1 MAEKSYPF
9 TSIRTED
16 TTTKEVKYDRAIS
29 AEFLRALMKK
39 DRSNGV
45 ITMNNTTAL
54 QVTQTTTASMAVN
67 VQTGYAFINGATYCN
82 DEIYKFNVQQASSQ
96 YTRYDFV
103 VLRLDTSQSV
113 RRIYLRYVTGTPAQT
128 PVSTYTPTRSGSIY
142 ELVLARIQ
150 INKAQ
155 TTITNSSILDYR
167 LNSSMCGVS
176 IPYQSIDTTGW
187 YNQIK
192 AQIDENL
199 ELIKSAL
206 DKSTAGYLS
215 NRIDKLETMAKA
227 LWPVGSI
234 YITINK
240 NETTPAPA
248 TYISGSKW
256 VRLSTNIILRNSK
269 DGTGIGNVDG
279 ADTYKFGMAAYAY
292 YSNWFSLL
300 NDGEVLGPYVK
311 QQGDSGWIQPDF
323 GGQMETSAIP
333 LSYNSGLTTTTTLKG
348 GSNRYFWNTWER
360 SLKPY
365 TVKVNMWKRTA

>member
-16 TTTKEVKYDRAIS
+16 TTTKEVTYDRAIS

-54 QVTQTTTASMAVN
+54 QVTQTTTPSMAVN

-82 DEIYKFNVQQASSQ
+82 DEVYKFNVSAASSE

-103 VLRLDTSQSV
+103 VLRMDTSQSV

-150 INKAQ
+150 ITKAQ

-167 LNSSMCGVS
+167 LNTSMCGVS
-176 IPYQSIDTTGW
+176 TPYQSIDTTGW

-215 NRIDKLETMAKA
+215 NRIDKLETLAKA
-227 LWPVGSI
+227 L
-234 YITINK
+234 
-240 NETTPAPA
+240 
-248 TYISGSKW
+248 
-256 VRLSTNIILRNSK
+256 
-269 DGTGIGNVDG
+269 
-279 ADTYKFGMAAYAY
+279 
-292 YSNWFSLL
+292 
-300 NDGEVLGPYVK
+300 
-311 QQGDSGWIQPDF
+311 
-323 GGQMETSAIP
+323 
-333 LSYNSGLTTTTTLKG
+333 
-348 GSNRYFWNTWER
+348 
-360 SLKPY
+360 
-365 TVKVNMWKRTA
+365 